1 MTSSPPPAGEAR
13 ISTGVQG
20 LDEILRGGLTANR
33 LYLLEGT
40 PGTGKTTFALR
51 FLLAGAARGERGLY
65 ITLSE
70 TAEELRSVVASHGW
84 SLEGIEVFE
93 LLDEAGRDPDAEQ
106 SILYPSEVELGE
118 TVRKITARIEGS
130 APTRVVFDSLSE
142 MRLLAQDPL
151 RYRRQVLALK
161 QFFATRQCTV
171 LLLDDKTSDPG
182 DLQLHSI
189 CHGVISLEQTVQ
201 EYGTESRQVRVV
213 KMRGHKYQ
221 GGKHD
226 FVLDTGRVA
235 VFPRLVA
242 SRHRAEVVHE
252 QVGSGNAS
260 LDRMLGGGLVRGTS
274 TLLIGPSGVGKT
286 TTAICCMH
294 AALARGEAAT
304 YFLFDEG
311 LSTLVLR
318 SALLGMDLRPYLDS
332 GQCVVRQ
339 VDPAELSAGEFSSYV
354 VEAVEKAGAS
364 FVALDSLNA
373 YLQAMPGQ
381 SFLLLHMHELLTYL
395 NHRGVIT
402 VLIVGEHGAVQDV
415 RSEIDISYI
424 SDATIAFRFF
434 EAEGGVRSAV
444 TALKS
449 RTNQNERTIREFRL
463 SNGSGLQVGEPL
475 ADFEGVLSGMPRY
488 TGGTKL
494 LSDADA
500 GADPNG

>member
-1 MTSSPPPAGEAR
+1 MPNPSSAEPSESRA
-13 ISTGVQG
+13 STGVKG
-20 LDEILRGGLTANR
+20 LDEILGGGLGANR

-51 FLLAGAARGERGLY
+51 FLLAGAARGDRGLY

-70 TAEELRSVVASHGW
+70 TADELRAVVASHGW
-84 SLEGIEVFE
+84 SLDGIEVFE

-118 TVRKITARIEGS
+118 TLHKIMARIEHAS
-130 APTRVVFDSLSE
+130 PTRVVFDSLSE

-161 QFFATRQCTV
+161 QFFANRLCTV
-171 LLLDDKTSDPG
+171 LLLDDKTSEPG

-201 EYGTESRQVRVV
+201 EYGTESRRLRVV
-213 KMRGHKYQ
+213 KMRGQKFQ

-242 SRHRAEVVHE
+242 SRHRATLAHE
-252 QVGSGNAS
+252 DVGTGNPA

-294 AALARGEAAT
+294 AALARGERTT

-318 SALLGMDLRPYLDS
+318 SRLLGMDLQPYLDS
-332 GQCVVRQ
+332 GQCRVRQ
-339 VDPAELSAGEFSSYV
+339 VDPAELSTGEFSSFV
-354 VEAVEKAGAS
+354 IEAVEGERS
-364 FVALDSLNA
+364 TFVALDSLNA

-381 SFLLLHMHELLTYL
+381 SFLLLHMYELLTYL
-395 NHRGVIT
+395 NHRAVT
-402 VLIVGEHGAVQDV
+402 TLLIVGEHGALQDL
-415 RSEIDISYI
+415 RSEIDISYL
-424 SDATIAFRFF
+424 SDSTVAFRFF
-434 EAEGGVRSAV
+434 EADGAVRSAV

-449 RTNQNERTIREFRL
+449 RINQNERTIREFRL
-463 SNGSGLQVGEPL
+463 SKGVGLQVGEPL
-475 ADFEGVLSGMPRY
+475 ADFEGVMSGMPTY

-494 LSDADA
+494 LTDADPK
-500 GADPNG
+500 G

>member
-1 MTSSPPPAGEAR
+1 MTSIAASAVETR
-13 ISTGVQG
+13 ISTGVEG
-20 LDEILRGGLTANR
+20 LDEILGGGLAANR

-51 FLLAGAARGERGLY
+51 FLLAGVARGERGLY

-70 TAEELRSVVASHGW
+70 TADELRAVVASHGW
-84 SLEGIEVFE
+84 SLDGIEVFE

-118 TVRKITARIEGS
+118 TLREITDRIARS
-130 APTRVVFDSLSE
+130 SPSRVAFDSLSE

-161 QFFATRQCTV
+161 QFFAHRQCTV

-182 DLQLHSI
+182 DLQLHSV

-201 EYGTESRQVRVV
+201 EFGTESRKVRVV
-213 KMRGHKYQ
+213 KMRGHKFQ

-226 FVLDTGRVA
+226 FLLDTGRVA

-242 SRHRAEVVHE
+242 SRHRGAVEHEEVS
-252 QVGSGNAS
+252 SGNAA
-260 LDRMLGGGLVRGTS
+260 LDQMLGGGLVRGTS
-274 TLLIGPSGVGKT
+274 TLLVGPSGIGKT

-294 AALARGEAAT
+294 AALKRGERTT

-318 SALLGMDLRPYLDS
+318 SRLLGMDIQPYLDS
-332 GQCVVRQ
+332 GQCRIRQ
-339 VDPAELSAGEFSSYV
+339 VDPAELSTGEFSSFV
-354 VEAVEKAGAS
+354 VHAVERERAS

-381 SFLLLHMHELLTYL
+381 SFLVLHMHELLTYL
-395 NHRGVIT
+395 NHRGVT
-402 VLIVGEHGAVQDV
+402 TLLIVGEHGAVQDV
-415 RSEIDISYI
+415 RSEIDISYL

-449 RTNQNERTIREFRL
+449 RTHQNERTIREFRL
-463 SNGSGLQVGEPL
+463 SQGVGLQVGEPL
-475 ADFEGVLSGMPRY
+475 ADFEGVLSGMPTNAGATR
-488 TGGTKL
+488 L
-494 LSDADA
+494 LTDADA
-500 GADPNG
+500 NG